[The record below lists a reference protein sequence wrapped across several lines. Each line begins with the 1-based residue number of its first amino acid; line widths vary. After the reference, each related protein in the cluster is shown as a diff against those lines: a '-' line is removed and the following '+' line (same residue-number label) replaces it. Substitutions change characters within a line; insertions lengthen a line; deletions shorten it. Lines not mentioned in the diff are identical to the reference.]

1 MINKYLEPPP
11 DDYLD
16 PLAAETALLASGD
29 PGTIQLLNFSS
40 TESTIGS
47 WFNDALEELDQLLSN
62 EVTDSVTG
70 MPTLQINILLR
81 KYILEDDGSYAVNMT
96 NLPAGVV
103 YEGHDRLTET
113 VISIDAINIFGLD
126 SFSEFRPFRALGSFT
141 LQNEFTWDELVVE
154 LDMTVD
160 MKASTFDDSLLITDP
175 GSEPVKIIEKIK
187 VTISVDQ
194 LDLTLALLL
203 AMDQDALGSLQ
214 LGSAL
219 DTSNWWECIS
229 SVLYEGAISFLQV
242 NVGKIQEPVLTGFVS
257 SGIDQMISSVV
268 TTSLTMYEPTIMKA
282 LPNFF
287 QVFVRDLLNKRIVD
301 QLLAYEAP

>member
-1 MINKYLEPPP
+1 VTQAPFSCSTFPRQK
-11 DDYLD
+11 
-16 PLAAETALLASGD
+16 ALLD
-29 PGTIQLLNFSS
+29 L
-40 TESTIGS
+40 GS

-81 KYILEDDGSYAVNMT
+81 NYILEDDGSYAVNMT
-96 NLPAGVV
+96 NLPAGFNPVV

-113 VISIDAINIFGLD
+113 VISIDAIKIFGLD
-126 SFSEFRPFRALGSFT
+126 SFSEFRPFRTLGSFT
-141 LQNEFTWDELVVE
+141 LQNEFTWDALVVE

-160 MKASTFDDSLLITDP
+160 MKASTLDDSLLITDP
-175 GSEPVKIIEKIK
+175 GSEPVKIEKTK

-194 LDLTLALLL
+194 LDMTLALLL

-214 LGSAL
+214 LRSVL
-219 DTSNWWECIS
+219 DSSNWWECVS

-242 NVGKIQEPVLTGFVS
+242 SVGKIQEPVLTGFVS

-268 TTSLTMYEPTIMKA
+268 TTSLAMYEPTITKA
-282 LPNFF
+282 LPNLF

-301 QLLAYEAP
+301 QMLAHEAP